1 MAATPINSFQEMR
14 TEWEAV
20 LASSPVNT
28 LFLTPQ
34 WQEVWWD
41 TFGDKIG
48 LAGFYLSDG
57 DGISAVASMSKSGDT
72 LSLVGNQETFDYNDF
87 MIRPG
92 YEGTFYETLLS
103 CMEDQNI
110 NNLQLYSLLE
120 SSPTLEHLPDLAKDR
135 GYLVEVTQEDVTSGV
150 DLPGNWEDYLASLN
164 KKDRH
169 ELRRKFRRLEALPD
183 WRWYGLTDPNELSSR
198 LPDFISL
205 MRRSNE
211 EKDLYMTPAHQ
222 QFFNSVTRRMAE
234 LGLAKLFF
242 LEIEGQP
249 VASSLCFDYSSS
261 RLLYNSG
268 YNLDYSYYSVGLLLH
283 ALCLQDAIENGL
295 EYFDFLRGPEPY
307 KHHLG
312 GEKRNLFQMVVTR
325 S

>member
-1 MAATPINSFQEMR
+1 MVATPINSFQEIQK
-14 TEWEAV
+14 EWEAV

-34 WQEVWWD
+34 WQEVWWN
-41 TFGDKIG
+41 TFGNDIG

-57 DGISAVASMSKSGDT
+57 DGIAALASMSKNGDT
-72 LSLVGNQETFDYNDF
+72 LSLVGNQDTFDYNDF

-92 YEGTFYETLLS
+92 YETTFYETLLS
-103 CMEDQNI
+103 CMEEQNI
-110 NNLQLYSLLE
+110 NHLQLYSLLE
-120 SSPTLEHLPDLAKDR
+120 NSPTLEHLPDLAKGK
-135 GYLVEVTQEDVTSGV
+135 GYRVEVTQEDVTSGV
-150 DLPGNWEDYLASLN
+150 ELPDNWEDYLAKLN

-183 WRWYGLTDPNELSSR
+183 WRWYSLTDPDELSAR
-198 LPDFISL
+198 LPDFITL
-205 MRRSNE
+205 MRQSNE
-211 EKDLYMTPAHQ
+211 EKDLYMTPVHQ
-222 QFFNSVTRRMAE
+222 QFFNSITQRMAE

-283 ALCLQDAIENGL
+283 ALCLRDAIENEL
-295 EYFDFLRGPEPY
+295 DYFDFLRGPEPY

-312 GEKRNLFQMVVTR
+312 GEQRNLFQMVVTR